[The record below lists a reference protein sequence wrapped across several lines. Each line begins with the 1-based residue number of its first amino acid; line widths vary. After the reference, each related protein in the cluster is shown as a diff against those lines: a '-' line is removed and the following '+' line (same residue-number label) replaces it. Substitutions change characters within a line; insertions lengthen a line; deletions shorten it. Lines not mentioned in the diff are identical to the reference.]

1 MATSGLENLKVGIE
15 RLLNEI
21 DAEIEGERRDT
32 ATLEQL
38 EQTIDVKRH
47 ALVLKRENIAK
58 KERKVTFLYAVR
70 AVEELPQGTLEQ
82 RHTRFHELVGLN
94 GVPTQGVHPRELS
107 RVLGSTVGEAYTT
120 AILIS

>member
-21 DAEIEGERRDT
+21 DTEIESERRDT
-32 ATLEQL
+32 TTLEQL

-47 ALVLKRENIAK
+47 ALVQKRENIAK

-94 GVPTQGVHPRELS
+94 GVHPRELS